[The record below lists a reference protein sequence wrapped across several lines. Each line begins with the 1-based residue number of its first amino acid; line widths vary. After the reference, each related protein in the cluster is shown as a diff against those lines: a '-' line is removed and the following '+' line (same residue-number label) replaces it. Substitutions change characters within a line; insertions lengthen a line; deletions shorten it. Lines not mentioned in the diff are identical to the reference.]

1 VGGRRDRPPTR
12 GLAKGDLVI
21 NLDPSSSTTT
31 TAPANV
37 ELLRWPADAGRRD
50 ELAAEQRPRLLLV
63 GAGVAPPLLDREED
77 WIRVP
82 ADERDLWSRLQ
93 RLAELHDMRRR
104 RPQLSDGVVLDHG
117 GRSVIVSAGEGA
129 VLRPL
134 LDRFGLLVRW
144 DELIGTLWPDGDGT
158 LKLAVARVSRL
169 RIRIA
174 PIGLAVH
181 NIRGRGVL
189 LDHGVPPKDSAPTAA
204 TRDQLEE
211 DMWPIW

>member
-1 VGGRRDRPPTR
+1 
-12 GLAKGDLVI
+12 VI

-31 TAPANV
+31 TTTSTASQAKV

-50 ELAAEQRPRLLLV
+50 ELAADHRPRLLLV
-63 GAGVAPPLLDREED
+63 AAGVTPPRLDREED

-93 RLAELHDMRRR
+93 RLAELHDQRRR

-134 LDRFGLLVRW
+134 LDRFGQLVRW
-144 DELIGTLWPDGDGT
+144 DELIGTLWPDGNGT
-158 LKLAVARVSRL
+158 MKLAVARVSRL
-169 RIRIA
+169 RVRIA
-174 PIGLAVH
+174 PTGLAVH

-189 LDHGVPPKDSAPTAA
+189 LDHGVPSQDSAPTAA